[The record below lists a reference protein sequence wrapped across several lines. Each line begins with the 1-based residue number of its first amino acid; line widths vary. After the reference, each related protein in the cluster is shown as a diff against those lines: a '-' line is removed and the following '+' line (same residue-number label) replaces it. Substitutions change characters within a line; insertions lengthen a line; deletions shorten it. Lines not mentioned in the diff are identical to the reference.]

1 MNTEI
6 HTMPDRSPVRII
18 ICMGSSCFSRG
29 NNRNIE
35 VVQQY
40 LTSNGLTG
48 TVDIRG
54 HLCEGLCKN
63 GPNIVIDGKLYQ
75 EVDPVAVVGL
85 LNFNLGKKQG

>member
-1 MNTEI
+1 MA
-6 HTMPDRSPVRII
+6 DRSPVRITL
-18 ICMGSSCFSRG
+18 CMGSSCFSRG

-40 LTSNGLTG
+40 LTSNGLTDS
-48 TVDIRG
+48 VDVRG
-54 HLCEGLCKN
+54 HLCEGLCKT

-85 LNFNLGKKQG
+85 LNFHLGKKQR

>member
-1 MNTEI
+1 MS
-6 HTMPDRSPVRII
+6 DRPVVPLT

-35 VVQQY
+35 VVQNF
-40 LTSNGLTG
+40 LANTDLSV
-48 TVDIRG
+48 TVDTRG

-85 LNFNLGKKQG
+85 LTHHLARKQG